1 MGIFLRILTEF
12 ASLTLTVL
20 PYFALGVLAGA
31 LLKSYARQERITRHM
46 EGNALSV
53 FWASLAG
60 ALLPGCACATMPMA
74 QGLVGKAR
82 LGTIT
87 AFIMI
92 SPLLSPITLSLTYA
106 MLGWEMTAARLILP
120 FIGSMGLGLLLN
132 ALEAAKVGGFSM
144 PGPAASASARPACGP
159 SCAPGCEDEEIKP
172 NLFRNLGG
180 ILRDLAPYFL
190 LGMGIAAVVTVVIPE
205 DAIPNLL
212 GGGSGPAAYALAA
225 VVGIPLYVC
234 EGEEV
239 PITFALMQKGL
250 GAGPAFTFL
259 LASVGTCIPTI
270 LMAQKVIGRHATAIY
285 VLAWIVF
292 AVGSGV
298 VFTWAAISLPRP

>member
-1 MGIFLRILTEF
+1 MTTIARILAEF
-12 ASLTLTVL
+12 VSLTLTVL
-20 PYFALGVLAGA
+20 PYFALGAITGA
-31 LLKSYARQERITRHM
+31 ALKTYARAGWLVRHM
-46 EGNALSV
+46 SGNALSI

-60 ALLPGCACATMPMA
+60 AALPGCACATMPMA

-92 SPLLSPITLSLTYA
+92 SPLLSPVTLLLTYA
-106 MLGWEMTAARLILP
+106 MLGWEMTAARLLVP
-120 FIGSMGLGLLLN
+120 FVGSMALGLLVN
-132 ALEAAKVGGFSM
+132 ALEGAGIRGFSI
-144 PGPAASASARPACGP
+144 PATAESRPACGP
-159 SCAPGCEDEEIKP
+159 GCEAEEIRP

-180 ILRDLAPYFL
+180 ILRDLMPYFL
-190 LGMGIAAVVTVVIPE
+190 LGMGIAAVSATLIPE
-205 DAIPNLL
+205 NAIPDFL
-212 GGGSGPAAYALAA
+212 GGGSGWAAYALAA

-250 GAGPAFTFL
+250 GPGPAFTFL

-270 LMAQKVIGRHATAIY
+270 LMARKTIGRPATAVY

-298 VFTWAAISLPRP
+298 VFAWASDFLPRP

>member
-1 MGIFLRILTEF
+1 MATVAQILKEF
-12 ASLTLTVL
+12 FSLTLTVL
-20 PYFALGVLAGA
+20 PYFALGAVTGA
-31 LLKSYARQERITRHM
+31 LLKTYAKTGWLVRHM
-46 EGNALSV
+46 SGNALSI

-60 ALLPGCACATMPMA
+60 AALPGCACATMPMA

-92 SPLLSPITLSLTYA
+92 SPLLSPVTLLLTYA
-106 MLGWEMTAARLILP
+106 MLGWEMTAARLFVP
-120 FIGSMGLGLLLN
+120 FVGSMSLGLLVN
-132 ALEAAKVGGFSM
+132 ALEGAGIRGFATPAM
-144 PGPAASASARPACGP
+144 PGSPVAAACGP
-159 SCAPGCEDEEIKP
+159 ACDPGCEAEEVRP
-172 NLFRNLGG
+172 NFFRNLGG
-180 ILRDLAPYFL
+180 ILRDLTPYFL
-190 LGMGIAAVVTVVIPE
+190 LGMGVAAVSTALLPE
-205 DAIPNLL
+205 NAIPDLL

-225 VVGIPLYVC
+225 IVGIPLYVC

-270 LMAQKVIGRHATAIY
+270 LMAQKVIGRPATIVY
-285 VLAWIVF
+285 VAAWIVF
-292 AVGSGV
+292 AVGAGV
-298 VFTWAAISLPRP
+298 VFAWAADFLPRP